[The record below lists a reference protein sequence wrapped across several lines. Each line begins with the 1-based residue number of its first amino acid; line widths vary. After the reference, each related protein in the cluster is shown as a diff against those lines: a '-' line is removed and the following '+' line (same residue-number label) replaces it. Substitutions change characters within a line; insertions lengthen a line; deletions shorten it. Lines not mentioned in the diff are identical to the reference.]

1 MGKNLTTTKEMKPR
15 IELMQILLSEIRKYP
30 ECSECDQV
38 ISVAIR
44 QNRRASSDCNWYPE
58 WIVSDG
64 SRLKCSHAL
73 EITKQL
79 QAQFDL
85 A

>member
-1 MGKNLTTTKEMKPR
+1 MTTKEMKPR

-64 SRLKCSHAL
+64 SRPKCSHAL

-79 QAQFDL
+79 QAQYQL

>member
-1 MGKNLTTTKEMKPR
+1 MDKSLTTTKEMKPR

-30 ECSECDQV
+30 ECPECDQV

-79 QAQFDL
+79 QVQFDL